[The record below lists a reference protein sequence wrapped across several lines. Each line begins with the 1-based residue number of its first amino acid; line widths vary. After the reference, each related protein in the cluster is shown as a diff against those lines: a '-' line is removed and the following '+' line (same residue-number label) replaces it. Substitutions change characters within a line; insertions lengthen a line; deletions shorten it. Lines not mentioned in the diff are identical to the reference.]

1 MESPH
6 AAKERVLAAITS
18 APSPRRS
25 AQAGRTA
32 MQLVISAGI
41 AGILFERFGGF
52 AHSAGRLWQ
61 TTAELAGGWAV
72 ACVPLSM
79 AVLWRPK
86 AVLPRRPWL
95 MFAIALGTPIAF
107 FAWTQVFA
115 GTYVEPFSRLGWRC
129 MGFTLAAAAVP
140 MSTFLLMR
148 RGIEPRRPMALGAA
162 IGAICGAW
170 ASVAVAAWCP
180 LTNAMHV
187 LVGHVLPVVVLGLLG
202 AGLGRSVLAMR
213 HTGG

>member
-1 MESPH
+1 
-6 AAKERVLAAITS
+6 
-18 APSPRRS
+18 
-25 AQAGRTA
+25 

-41 AGILFERFGGF
+41 AGILFECFGGF